1 MSIWRMLE
9 KQMFLKSWRK
19 HCECILERRCEVFS
33 ERELKGLD
41 RGYFNIIMAND
52 YDLTL
57 MSKNTGHYWYL
68 HNPEYP
74 EEGTVIIFHRH
85 NGQLPYHL
93 HSKSSTL
100 SQAVK
105 QIKAHDA
112 FQLNGRRP
120 VRR

>member
-1 MSIWRMLE
+1 M
-9 KQMFLKSWRK
+9 
-19 HCECILERRCEVFS
+19 FS

-41 RGYFNIIMAND
+41 REYFNIILAND

-93 HSKSSTL
+93 HSRSNTL

-105 QIKAHDA
+105 HIKAHDA

>member
-1 MSIWRMLE
+1 M
-9 KQMFLKSWRK
+9 
-19 HCECILERRCEVFS
+19 FS

-74 EEGTVIIFHRH
+74 EEGKVIIFHRH

-100 SQAVK
+100 SRAVK

>member
-1 MSIWRMLE
+1 M
-9 KQMFLKSWRK
+9 
-19 HCECILERRCEVFS
+19 FS

-41 RGYFNIIMAND
+41 RGYFNIIMANN

-74 EEGTVIIFHRH
+74 EEGKVIIFHRH

>member
-1 MSIWRMLE
+1 M
-9 KQMFLKSWRK
+9 
-19 HCECILERRCEVFS
+19 FS

-74 EEGTVIIFHRH
+74 EEGKVIIFHRH

-93 HSKSSTL
+93 HSKSNTL
-100 SQAVK
+100 SRAVK